1 MVLAMQSFVTLAVL
15 WGAAVAVPEPLKQA
29 FNNKQTF
36 SVQQVPVARTSRWNG
51 PMSMRRVYMKY
62 NLQVPKWVD
71 KAAEEAETIPAFT
84 PQVGGKTSI
93 PVRPVKGDVEYL
105 ITAQVGNHN
114 LSLDLD
120 TGSSDLYV
128 SPSSFC
134 RTTRWISRPI
144 GKICLWK
151 HTMMFMVSQSWNHLS
166 FSGN

>member
-1 MVLAMQSFVTLAVL
+1 MVLVIQSLVSLAVL
-15 WGAAVAVPEPLKQA
+15 CWSASAAPEPLKQA
-29 FNNKQTF
+29 VKAVNNKQTF

-71 KAAEEAETIPAFT
+71 RAAEAAEAETLPVFQPNA
-84 PQVGGKTSI
+84 GGKTSI

-105 ITAQVGNHN
+105 IIAQVGNHN

-128 SPSSFC
+128 SSSPPCLTRRKYFKQLPSRVFSNTK
-134 RTTRWISRPI
+134 RS
-144 GKICLWK
+144 LW
-151 HTMMFMVSQSWNHLS
+151 T
-166 FSGN
+166 